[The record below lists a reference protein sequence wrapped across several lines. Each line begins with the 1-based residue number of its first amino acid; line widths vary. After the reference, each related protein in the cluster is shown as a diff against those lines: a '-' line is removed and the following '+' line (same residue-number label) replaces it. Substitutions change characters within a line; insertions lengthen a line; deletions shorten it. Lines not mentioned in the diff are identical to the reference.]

1 LSNETEKEKKSKKK
15 RWESMSAYKTRD
27 SSHLIRG
34 TKSGK
39 TTIPKF
45 LKNLVL
51 NNEID

>member
-1 LSNETEKEKKSKKK
+1 
-15 RWESMSAYKTRD
+15 
-27 SSHLIRG
+27 LIRG

-51 NNEID
+51 NNEIDWRIKLKIIESLQKKQGKNQEKKKN